1 MEPADHTLRVLTEIR
16 DEVRGTNER
25 VDQTNERVHQT
36 NERLV
41 HLEEAL
47 SRRIVESE
55 MRTATAI
62 TELAHS
68 VQGLTGFLR
77 DALGLEPRVAQCE
90 RDIQELKERVS

>member
-47 SRRIVESE
+47 SRRKIG
-55 MRTATAI
+55 R
-62 TELAHS
+62 AH
-68 VQGLTGFLR
+68 V
-77 DALGLEPRVAQCE
+77 
-90 RDIQELKERVS
+90 